1 MGDFVF
7 AVSFYDGKMKE
18 SSVSITLSGPLL
30 FKTLDVIG
38 FFSG

>member
-30 FKTLDVIG
+30 FKTLDVI
-38 FFSG
+38 